1 MSKVLLRTVV
11 RGVLV
16 WILGAIAT
24 YLAVYITNKLLGEPT
39 EDEA

>member
-1 MSKVLLRTVV
+1 MSKLLLR
-11 RGVLV
+11 RAMQGILSM
-16 WILGAIAT
+16 ILGAIAT